1 MVSRTERKLTTRQ
14 VAALSEPGRY
24 PDGGG
29 LYLDVT
35 AAGNGQDAKPRKRW
49 LWRYRR
55 AGGRR
60 DMGLGPA
67 DEVTLAAAR
76 ADRDKW
82 RDVLRS
88 GRDPIDER
96 DRERARMARVGVTF
110 GDVATAHIAGLTHYK
125 NPRHRDAWTITLDMH
140 AAALKTRP
148 VADVSTADVLA
159 VLTPMWQTLPSTAQ
173 LVRSRIEAILDAAR
187 ALGHIEEGRANPA
200 RWRGHLDKLLPRQ
213 RGGVQHHPAMEWGD
227 VPAFVKRLRA
237 ANFPAA
243 RALEFLILT
252 ATRTRETLGARWEEI
267 DLDGKVWTIP
277 ADRMKAA
284 VPHRVPLTARA
295 LDVLAQ
301 VKAARPSA
309 WVFHG
314 VRPREPMSDRTLSA
328 LMRRWEIDATVH
340 GFRSSFSSWR
350 RAETSFDRELAEL
363 ALAHAVGDTTE
374 RSYQRDDALERR
386 RALMDHWASFI
397 EGDRG
402 GAVIPMRAQTR
413 P

>member
-1 MVSRTERKLTTRQ
+1 MATRIEKRLTSRG
-14 VAALSEPGRY
+14 VMAATKAGRY

-29 LYLDVT
+29 LYLVVSP
-35 AAGNGQDAKPRKRW
+35 PRKSW
-49 LWRYRR
+49 MWRYRR
-55 AGGRR
+55 FDKRR
-60 DMGLGPA
+60 EMGLGSA
-67 DEVTLAAAR
+67 DRVTLAEAR
-76 ADRDKW
+76 AERDKW
-82 RDVLRS
+82 RDVLLT
-88 GRDPIDER
+88 GRDPIDQ
-96 DRERARMARVGVTF
+96 RERNRTVEAARRSVTF

-125 NPRHRDAWTITLDMH
+125 NTRHRDAWTITLDMH
-140 AAALKTRP
+140 AATLKTRP

-159 VLTPMWQTLPSTAQ
+159 VLTPIWQTLPSTAQ

-187 ALGHIEEGRANPA
+187 ALGHIEDGRANPA

-227 VPAFVKRLRA
+227 VPAFVQRLRA

-267 DLDGKVWTIP
+267 DLDAKVWTIP

-295 LDVLAQ
+295 LEVLAE

-328 LMRRWEIDATVH
+328 LMRRWEVKATVH

-350 RAETSFDRELAEL
+350 RAATSFDRELAEL

-386 RALMDHWASFI
+386 RVLMDHWAAFI

-402 GAVIPMRAQTR
+402 ARVIPMRAQTR